1 MDEFNEEGNILRG
14 EKDIRTTYISF
25 GRKRNEVRG
34 RAVRKQAQ
42 GESLKEWVMI
52 RVNCNRNQRRS
63 RLRQVSSPGRTTN

>member
-25 GRKRNEVRG
+25 GGKRNEVRG
-34 RAVRKQAQ
+34 RAIRKQAQ

-52 RVNCNRNQRRS
+52 RVNCNREIKGDQD
-63 RLRQVSSPGRTTN
+63 